1 MLPRVSV
8 FIATSLDGFIARP
21 DGGIDWLDKA
31 NTRIPAG
38 EDCGYHAFWASV
50 DALVMGRH
58 SYEKV
63 LEFDP
68 WPYGAKRIIVLSGGS
83 PPAFPARLGGTVEAS
98 REAPRALLERLA
110 GENVR
115 HVYVDGGVTIQGFL
129 RDGLVDDLAITTIPV
144 LLGAGRRLFGD
155 LPADVWLTPVETKAY
170 AFGFVQTRYVV
181 SRG

>member
-38 EDCGYHAFWASV
+38 EDCGYLAFWASV

-68 WPYGAKRIIVLSGGS
+68 WPYGAKRVIVLSGS
-83 PPAFPARLGGTVEAS
+83 PPAFPARLGGTVEAAH
-98 REAPRALLERLA
+98 EAPRALLERLA

-129 RDGLVDDLAITTIPV
+129 RDGLVDDLTITTIPV

-170 AFGFVQTRYVV
+170 EFGFVQTRYVV